1 MFKDLCFMKLNRSLC
16 NFHFF
21 NCIQNLNLHN
31 KFSVCSSKQLL
42 KIFITKFSTYVMI
55 NIENFQTFQ
64 IIENFFRLK
73 YVGKQQ
79 QSVTDVTNLAEKHTK
94 YNSTGLFPRYIGGS
108 RTRSFVLSRLGIR
121 RERK

>member
-1 MFKDLCFMKLNRSLC
+1 
-16 NFHFF
+16 
-21 NCIQNLNLHN
+21 
-31 KFSVCSSKQLL
+31 
-42 KIFITKFSTYVMI
+42 MI

-108 RTRSFVLSRLGIR
+108 WTRSFVLSRLGIR